1 MEKLNIDDFPSLD
14 GVSLVPTKTLKYI
27 IDIYNSEIDKDI
39 YQFGSII
46 DRNVQLIK
54 EGKRKAYSEEEF
66 IEILEKE
73 GL

>member
-1 MEKLNIDDFPSLD
+1 MEKLNINDFLSLD
-14 GVSLVPTKTLKYI
+14 V
-27 IDIYNSEIDKDI
+27 YNSEIDKDI
-39 YQFGSII
+39 YQFGSTI

-66 IEILEKE
+66 FEILEKE

>member
-14 GVSLVPTKTLKYI
+14 GVSLVPTKTLKCI

>member
-1 MEKLNIDDFPSLD
+1 MEKLNINDFPSLD

-39 YQFGSII
+39 CQFGSTI